1 MATMLYHPGR
11 IAARLV
17 MNLPES
23 VRQTLGTLRQW
34 PMCPSQNRLPTGNP
48 WVTLESDGLSIYR
61 LVASSNMFH
70 LNMPELPFWGPV
82 SKQNHSFQ
90 TFGN

>member
-1 MATMLYHPGR
+1 MNKLRYHGYHPGR

-34 PMCPSQNRLPTGNP
+34 PIKH
-48 WVTLESDGLSIYR
+48 V
-61 LVASSNMFH
+61 
-70 LNMPELPFWGPV
+70 PFKHCRIAVLGSRFKTKP
-82 SKQNHSFQ
+82 
-90 TFGN
+90 